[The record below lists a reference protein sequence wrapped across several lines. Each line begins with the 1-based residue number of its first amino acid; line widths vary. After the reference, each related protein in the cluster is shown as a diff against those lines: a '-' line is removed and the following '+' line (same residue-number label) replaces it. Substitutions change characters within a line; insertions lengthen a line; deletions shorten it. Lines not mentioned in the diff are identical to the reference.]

1 MTALEDSL
9 PLFSEPPGK
18 RSRSRSS
25 AEGEKASRYVSMVDS
40 VPLKRSTV
48 KAATRRLHASQSM
61 PPRLYPRCYWEEP
74 RPSRPGVF
82 CGTCKLRFAESGEM
96 SCSLLCARTLGTQH
110 GFRTTVLEPLAL
122 ATKTMITLPSLL
134 WDQHEIEVDTDA
146 PLMSLLRVL
155 GASKFDLTTGGKR
168 EADQSLKTQLEAFQA
183 SPPLFAKTV
192 GSWCSV
198 EKQEQ
203 IAALLAHQDSLATR
217 LRIYDLAT
225 LESDSSEGKIP

>member
-1 MTALEDSL
+1 M
-9 PLFSEPPGK
+9 
-18 RSRSRSS
+18 
-25 AEGEKASRYVSMVDS
+25 ASRYVSMVDS

-48 KAATRRLHASQSM
+48 KAAMRRLHASQSL

-74 RPSRPGVF
+74 RPSRPGVL
-82 CGTCKLRFAESGEM
+82 CDTCKLRFAESGKM

-110 GFRTTVLEPLAL
+110 GFRTTVLEPLKL
-122 ATKTMITLPSLL
+122 STKTKISLPSLL
-134 WDQHEIEVDTDA
+134 WGYHEIEVDTDVSQ
-146 PLMSLLRVL
+146 MSLLRVL
-155 GASKFDLTTGGKR
+155 GASKFDLMTGRKQ
-168 EADQSLKTQLEAFQA
+168 EADESLKTQLEAFQA

-203 IAALLAHQDSLATR
+203 IAALLVHQESLATR

-225 LESDSSEGKIP
+225 LESDNSRGTIL